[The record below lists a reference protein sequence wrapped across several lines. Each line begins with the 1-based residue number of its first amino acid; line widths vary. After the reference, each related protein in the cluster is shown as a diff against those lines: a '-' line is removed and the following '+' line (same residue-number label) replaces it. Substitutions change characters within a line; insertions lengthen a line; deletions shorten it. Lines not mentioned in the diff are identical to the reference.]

1 MPTRINSDKLTPK
14 QAAFVTEYLVDKNAT
29 QAAKRAGYSEKC
41 AKQQGTENLAKPA
54 IREAIADKLGQVNK
68 KALIT
73 AEEVIQGLT
82 DIATG
87 EDVSPGVRVRAYD
100 LLGKYHQLFL
110 DRIKVSGDED
120 EPIRVEFGIPRP
132 ARLRPNDS

>member
-1 MPTRINSDKLTPK
+1 MPKPPQGKTMTAK
-14 QAAFVTEYLVDKNAT
+14 QEAFVAEYLVDKNAT
-29 QAAKRAGYSEKC
+29 AAAKRAGYSEKT
-41 AKQQGTENLAKPA
+41 AEAIGRENLQKPLIKQA
-54 IREAIADKLGQVNK
+54 LAERLGKVDK

-120 EPIRVEFGIPRP
+120 EPIKVEFGIPRP
-132 ARLRPNDS
+132 ERLRPNDS